1 MPERIFTMNLFL
13 CGSTIDPLA
22 SWELRVP
29 KTMYCLLFK
38 GMDKW
43 LTQGWVV
50 ETVWM
55 ESGLKPLFFW
65 FHILWAIIEHKL
77 FPHLKLSVKWKY
89 KYCIYWKKKK
99 NLHVSWTHTVQT
111 PSKVNCK
118 LFLSFHEM
126 FIKQFLIM
134 YCSGA
139 RLPVVASHLLWQTSS
154 VTFGKLFKLT
164 SHKIFKTVPGT

>member
-1 MPERIFTMNLFL
+1 MKVQVL
-13 CGSTIDPLA
+13 
-22 SWELRVP
+22 
-29 KTMYCLLFK
+29 YLL
-38 GMDKW
+38 
-43 LTQGWVV
+43 
-50 ETVWM
+50 E
-55 ESGLKPLFFW
+55 
-65 FHILWAIIEHKL
+65 
-77 FPHLKLSVKWKY
+77 
-89 KYCIYWKKKK
+89 KKK

-118 LFLSFHEM
+118 LFLSFREM

>member
-1 MPERIFTMNLFL
+1 MTHPGVGSWNSLDGIRTQTFVFL
-13 CGSTIDPLA
+13 IPHIVSYYWTQTFPTLKSYLWNESTVFI
-22 SWELRVP
+22 
-29 KTMYCLLFK
+29 
-38 GMDKW
+38 G
-43 LTQGWVV
+43 
-50 ETVWM
+50 
-55 ESGLKPLFFW
+55 
-65 FHILWAIIEHKL
+65 
-77 FPHLKLSVKWKY
+77 
-89 KYCIYWKKKK
+89 KKKK

-118 LFLSFHEM
+118 LFLSFREM